1 MTTSSTIETIG
12 ALVETETRRLP
23 PSRSPG
29 TQPTL
34 SIRATVSKGDVSEF
48 IATALHDIRA
58 YMQEH
63 HATVAGPPFTICRGS
78 GSTFDVEA
86 GWPVEQAISGTS
98 RIHSGTLPTALVRPA
113 ATVGSD

>member
-1 MTTSSTIETIG
+1 MTTSSTIETID
-12 ALVETETRRLP
+12 ALETETRRLH

-34 SIRATVSKGDVSEF
+34 SIRATVSKDDVSEF
-48 IATALHDIRA
+48 IAAALHDIRA
-58 YMQEH
+58 YMEEH
-63 HATVAGPPFTICRGS
+63 HATVAGPPFSICRGS

-86 GWPVEQAISGTS
+86 GWPVAQAIAGTS

>member
-1 MTTSSTIETIG
+1 MTTTSVIESID

-23 PSRSPG
+23 LSRSPG

-34 SIRATVSKGDVSEF
+34 SIRATVSKDDVSEF
-48 IATALHDIRA
+48 IATALHDIRT

-63 HATVAGPPFTICRGS
+63 HATVAGPPFSICRGS

-113 ATVGSD
+113 ATLGSD